1 MRVNFIGQDGNQG
14 PYRLSGKNNELYVII
29 ISGSEKVFIDGIL
42 LERGEQN
49 DYVINYNTGE
59 ISFTSNRLITANTR
73 INVEYLYNS
82 RNYSQALLY
91 GGAEYQSEKLNLSGQ
106 GILEIKNWNVG

>member
-1 MRVNFIGQDGNQG
+1 MRVNFVGQDGNQG

-29 ISGSEKVFIDGIL
+29 ISGSEKVYIDGVL

-49 DYVINYNTGE
+49 DYVINDNTGE

-73 INVEYLYNS
+73 IQCGVFGRISE
-82 RNYSQALLY
+82 NYWISFTLWW
-91 GGAEYQSEKLNLSGQ
+91 S
-106 GILEIKNWNVG
+106 